1 MLTSHTE
8 RNTCLCVGN
17 ATYLLENGRLT
28 EVTFKTFKIYL
39 KNSHFKESKFD
50 KIWKNKFMLG
60 FPHLPLVMF
69 FK

>member
-28 EVTFKTFKIYL
+28 EGIMFKAFKIYL
-39 KNSHFKESKFD
+39 KNSHFKESQFD
-50 KIWKNKFMLG
+50 KIWENKLTLG
-60 FPHLPLVMF
+60 FPHLPFVMLF
-69 FK
+69 